1 MTVRRAS
8 EAWNRFWFAPVATST
23 LVLVR
28 VAFALTTL
36 LWTVSLLPELGPLF
50 SRHGVLPRQPASADP
65 GLWGLLAIWRGD
77 VALSLAV
84 VVLAT
89 ASVALLVGCWT
100 RLSAALVFAG
110 ILTLQRRDPFVF
122 NAGDVLLRTTAFYLM
137 LAPAG
142 AALSVDA
149 WRRHGRFA
157 LVDFPSRAPWALR
170 LIQIQLTIV
179 YLSTVWAKARGQAW
193 NDGTAV
199 SYALRL
205 TDLSRFPV
213 PDELA
218 RSAIVANVLTY
229 GTLATELAIAVLIW
243 NRASRPYVIGLG
255 IALHAGIDYS
265 IRVGFF
271 APALFTSYVAFVP
284 PERATAFI
292 GAIARRLAPGPV
304 DRVRLPERAVV
315 DRK

>member
-1 MTVRRAS
+1 VTVRRAY

-28 VAFALTTL
+28 VAFALSAL
-36 LWTVSLLPELGPLF
+36 LWTVSLLPELGALF
-50 SRHGVLPRQPASADP
+50 SRHGVLPRQPASGDA
-65 GLWGLLAIWRGD
+65 GLWGLLAIWPSD

-89 ASVALLVGCWT
+89 ACVALLVGWWT
-100 RLSAALVFAG
+100 RVAAALVFAG

-122 NAGDVLLRTTAFYLM
+122 NSGDVLLRTTAFYLM
-137 LAPAG
+137 LAPVG

-149 WRRHGRFA
+149 WRRHGRAA

-170 LIQIQLTIV
+170 LIQVQLTIV
-179 YLSTVWAKARGQAW
+179 YLSSVWAKVRGQAW

-205 TDLSRFPV
+205 TDLARFPV
-213 PDELA
+213 PDDLA
-218 RSAIVANVLTY
+218 RSALMANVLTY
-229 GTLATELAIAVLIW
+229 GTLATELAVAVLIW
-243 NRASRPYVIGLG
+243 NRALRPYVVALGLVM
-255 IALHAGIDYS
+255 HAGIDYS
-265 IRVGFF
+265 LRVGFF
-271 APALFTSYVAFVP
+271 APALLTCYVAFVP
-284 PERATAFI
+284 PERATAFLR
-292 GAIARRLAPGPV
+292 AIAGRLTAEQS
-304 DRVRLPERAVV
+304 DRVRVTERAVV